1 MKKPLSLTLAMML
14 CLGLVLPAAAKDT
27 QAVKSYT
34 TISEE
39 AYITNDGSLWM
50 WGSNSRGQ
58 LGNGT
63 RSRSHIPIKVMD
75 DVVSV
80 SCSEYHTAAIQS
92 DSSLWVWGSNMQ
104 GALGN
109 GGEGNAH
116 DTYGMPCQT
125 TPIKIMDDV
134 AAVSCDSYYT
144 AALKTDGSLWTWGSS
159 IQIGNGGVGNASH
172 YGDMYQSVP
181 VKIMDDVVYV
191 SGSAAIKSDGSLW
204 MWGSNSFGQLMD
216 KNVGDQLDSHGD
228 RYQSVPVKVMDDV
241 IFVDAVDTTIAAIKS
256 DGSLWMWGSDYA
268 GKLGCGS
275 EYAPENLPVKVLND
289 VAAVSVGHNVAAVK
303 RDGSLWMWGAN
314 QNGQINKLKN
324 VTTVYTPTKVL
335 DGVSAVYCSSVEP
348 MAIKADGSLWVWGYG
363 VDLADGKFAENVA
376 LPSYANITV
385 SPTVAGFSDVHESN
399 YYAEAVAWAKDSGI
413 TGGTTATTFSPSAT
427 VTRAQAVTFLW
438 RAAGSPQPSTTVSPF
453 SDVTDPS
460 AYYYN
465 AVLWAAEQGITTG
478 VTATTFGTGS
488 AVAYDQMLAFLA
500 RAAGADTGSGSWS
513 DAAIS
518 WAADNGLT
526 DGLTFT
532 AKAACPRSDV
542 VYCLWKQ
549 LS

>member
-1 MKKPLSLTLAMML
+1 ML

-159 IQIGNGGVGNASH
+159 IQIH
-172 YGDMYQSVP
+172 TME
-181 VKIMDDVVYV
+181 IC
-191 SGSAAIKSDGSLW
+191 I
-204 MWGSNSFGQLMD
+204 
-216 KNVGDQLDSHGD
+216 
-228 RYQSVPVKVMDDV
+228 
-241 IFVDAVDTTIAAIKS
+241 
-256 DGSLWMWGSDYA
+256 
-268 GKLGCGS
+268 
-275 EYAPENLPVKVLND
+275 NL
-289 VAAVSVGHNVAAVK
+289 
-303 RDGSLWMWGAN
+303 
-314 QNGQINKLKN
+314 
-324 VTTVYTPTKVL
+324 
-335 DGVSAVYCSSVEP
+335 
-348 MAIKADGSLWVWGYG
+348 
-363 VDLADGKFAENVA
+363 
-376 LPSYANITV
+376 
-385 SPTVAGFSDVHESN
+385 
-399 YYAEAVAWAKDSGI
+399 
-413 TGGTTATTFSPSAT
+413 
-427 VTRAQAVTFLW
+427 
-438 RAAGSPQPSTTVSPF
+438 
-453 SDVTDPS
+453 
-460 AYYYN
+460 
-465 AVLWAAEQGITTG
+465 
-478 VTATTFGTGS
+478 
-488 AVAYDQMLAFLA
+488 
-500 RAAGADTGSGSWS
+500 
-513 DAAIS
+513 
-518 WAADNGLT
+518 
-526 DGLTFT
+526 
-532 AKAACPRSDV
+532 
-542 VYCLWKQ
+542 CL
-549 LS
+549 